1 MQKTSKKPLRF
12 ATLIPFLILLLAGGA
27 GGYLIGQS
35 LAGIFEQVAQLPDA
49 LVFALVFLIVISALY
64 LQILLHEAGHLV
76 FGLLTG
82 YRFLSFRVGSLMLV
96 REQGKFRLKSFSIA
110 GTGGQCILIPPA
122 WNEHHNPFVLYH
134 LGGAIMNFITGAIF
148 LLLYLF
154 VSLHA
159 IIAALFASLAVSGVA
174 IGLMNAVPLNT
185 ELLSNDGGNVI
196 LLRKDPLAL
205 RASFRMLE
213 IHSTLAKSTRL
224 KDMPEDWFTLPVDA
238 GLGNQMTNSIE
249 VFAINRL
256 LDQQEIGKAL
266 ERIRKLFDSGAS
278 IHGLHRN
285 MLRIDLIYCMLM
297 QGDAQSA
304 ESELDDTLRKFMQA
318 MKNFPSILRTQYATA
333 LLKDNDAKQA
343 EEILKR
349 FDRIAK
355 KYPYPCD
362 IESERELILAAK
374 QKSLQNQTD
383 TTSLL
388 HN

>member
-12 ATLIPFLILLLAGGA
+12 ATLFPFLILLLAGGA

-35 LAGIFEQVAQLPDA
+35 LAGIFEQLAQLPDA

-122 WNEHHNPFVLYH
+122 WNEKHNPFVLYH

-154 VSLHA
+154 VPVHA

-185 ELLSNDGGNVI
+185 ELLSNDGSNVI
-196 LLRKDPLAL
+196 LQRKDPLAL

-213 IHSTLAKSTRL
+213 IHSTLAQGIRL
-224 KDMPEDWFTLPVDA
+224 KDMPEDWFTLPADA

-256 LDQQEIGKAL
+256 LDQHKSGEAL
-266 ERIRKLFDSGAS
+266 ELIRKLFDSGAS

-285 MLRIDLIYCMLM
+285 MLRIDLVYCMLM
-297 QGDAQSA
+297 QGDAQAA
-304 ESELDDTLRKFMQA
+304 ESELDDALRKFMQA
-318 MKNFPSILRTQYATA
+318 MKNFPSVLRTQYATA
-333 LLKDNDAKQA
+333 LLKDNDAKKA

-383 TTSLL
+383 AASLL
-388 HN
+388 LN